1 MMTLL
6 QIFGSVQKPDGLK
19 KYKDVTSGGL
29 VDLINIIFNTMV
41 VIAGLYVLVQ
51 IILAGYGFISA
62 HGDSKAVETAWAK
75 IWQSLVGL
83 MIVVGSF
90 ALAALVGWLFF
101 GDASAI
107 LKPKIFTP

>member
-1 MMTLL
+1 MMSLL
-6 QIFGSVQKPDGLK
+6 QVFGTVQKPPGINR
-19 KYKDVTSGGL
+19 YKDFASGGL
-29 VDLINIIFNTMV
+29 VDFINIIFNTLV
-41 VIAGLYVLVQ
+41 VIAGLYVLIQ
-51 IILAGYGFISA
+51 IILAGFGFISA

-75 IWQSLVGL
+75 IWQSLIGL
-83 MIVVGSF
+83 MIVAGSF